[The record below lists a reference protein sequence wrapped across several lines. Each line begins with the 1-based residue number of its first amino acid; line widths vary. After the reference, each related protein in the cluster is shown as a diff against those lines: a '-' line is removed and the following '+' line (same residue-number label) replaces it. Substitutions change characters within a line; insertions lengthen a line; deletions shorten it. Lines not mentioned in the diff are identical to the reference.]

1 MLDSG
6 VLYQTKSSFRIMHQ
20 KTFRNQDNVLLRSIG
35 VWQVQVVLV
44 QGEKAVA
51 E

>member
-1 MLDSG
+1 MCLT
-6 VLYQTKSSFRIMHQ
+6 VAYYTKQSHHSELCIRKLLEIM
-20 KTFRNQDNVLLRSIG
+20 TNVLLRSIG

-44 QGEKAVA
+44 QGDKA